1 MELRD
6 ALRTTGAVREFDGSP
21 VDRATVYDLLETARF
36 APSGGNRQGWRV
48 VLVED
53 RARRRA
59 LRDLY
64 LTGWYEYLA
73 IAKAG
78 LVPFAPITDRVAEDA
93 ARKDAP
99 AVAAAAREAAPGFA
113 ERLDEVPVLLVL
125 LADLRALAAI
135 DRDEEGYSFVGGASL
150 YPFAWSIL
158 LAAHDA
164 GLGGVLTTMARR
176 RQADVLELL
185 NVTDANLAVAGVLAL
200 GRPTTRATRLRR
212 QAVEEFA
219 TIDAVDGPA
228 AHPLSASR
236 SDCEVLGQRRGGP
249 NRRVRV
255 GVREAEDVGVQEDA
269 ALGERGLAVLPV
281 AGVVHDRPADGG
293 EVHADLV
300 GPSGLE
306 PQLEQRARR
315 ARRSG
320 CAPRTPCARV
330 ARPRARPSSWGCAG
344 SARSARRSRRARR

>member
-73 IAKAG
+73 IAQAG

-125 LADLRALAAI
+125 LADLRSLAAI

-164 GLGGVLTTMARR
+164 GLGGVLTTVARR

-185 NVTDANLAVAGVLAL
+185 NVTDANLSLAGVLAL

-212 QAVEEFA
+212 QAVEAFA
-219 TIDAVDGPA
+219 TIDGVDGP
-228 AHPLSASR
+228 PLSR
-236 SDCEVLGQRRGGP
+236 
-249 NRRVRV
+249 
-255 GVREAEDVGVQEDA
+255 
-269 ALGERGLAVLPV
+269 
-281 AGVVHDRPADGG
+281 
-293 EVHADLV
+293 
-300 GPSGLE
+300 
-306 PQLEQRARR
+306 
-315 ARRSG
+315 
-320 CAPRTPCARV
+320 
-330 ARPRARPSSWGCAG
+330 
-344 SARSARRSRRARR
+344 

>member
-219 TIDAVDGPA
+219 TIDAVDGP
-228 AHPLSASR
+228 PLTR
-236 SDCEVLGQRRGGP
+236 
-249 NRRVRV
+249 
-255 GVREAEDVGVQEDA
+255 
-269 ALGERGLAVLPV
+269 
-281 AGVVHDRPADGG
+281 
-293 EVHADLV
+293 
-300 GPSGLE
+300 
-306 PQLEQRARR
+306 
-315 ARRSG
+315 
-320 CAPRTPCARV
+320 
-330 ARPRARPSSWGCAG
+330 
-344 SARSARRSRRARR
+344 

>member
-36 APSGGNRQGWRV
+36 APSGGNRQAWRV

-53 RARRRA
+53 RERRRA

-78 LVPFAPITDRVAEDA
+78 LVPFAPLTDRVAEDA
-93 ARKDAP
+93 ARKEAP

-185 NVTDANLAVAGVLAL
+185 GVTDANLAVAGVLAL

-212 QAVEEFA
+212 QSVEEFA

-228 AHPLSASR
+228 LSR
-236 SDCEVLGQRRGGP
+236 
-249 NRRVRV
+249 
-255 GVREAEDVGVQEDA
+255 
-269 ALGERGLAVLPV
+269 
-281 AGVVHDRPADGG
+281 
-293 EVHADLV
+293 
-300 GPSGLE
+300 
-306 PQLEQRARR
+306 
-315 ARRSG
+315 
-320 CAPRTPCARV
+320 
-330 ARPRARPSSWGCAG
+330 
-344 SARSARRSRRARR
+344 